1 MASLYAMIPSIP
13 AGIYPYVGGIALVM
27 GLLLAFFGESV
38 FKMITSVIGAI
49 LGSILGFAFGASLG
63 GVLGSFIV
71 AFIGAVIGGILFF
84 YVAEA
89 GLALLIAYFAFTG
102 ILHLFGA
109 SGSVSS
115 ISAQPSLAQIA
126 ALIAGFAVFMLSII
140 FFTDIVAVITA
151 VAGGI
156 MVDYGLTY
164 LNFGTTGTIIS
175 VVVIVLGMVYQFT
188 RIRARKS
195 MKDKI
200 IGEKIYG
207 PPSSGTEE

>member
-13 AGIYPYVGGIALVM
+13 AGIYPYVGVLALVM
-27 GLLLAFFGESV
+27 GLLLAFFGEAV
-38 FKMITSVIGAI
+38 FKMITSVIGAV

-71 AFIGAVIGGILFF
+71 AFIGAVIGGILFY

-102 ILHLFGA
+102 ILHIFGV
-109 SGSVSS
+109 SGSISG
-115 ISAQPSLAQIA
+115 ISAQPSVAQIA
-126 ALIAGFAVFMLSII
+126 ALIVGFTVFMLSII

-164 LNFGTTGTIIS
+164 LNLGNAGTIIS

-188 RIRARKS
+188 RIRSRKT
-195 MKDKI
+195 MKDRI

>member
-84 YVAEA
+84 
-89 GLALLIAYFAFTG
+89 
-102 ILHLFGA
+102 
-109 SGSVSS
+109 
-115 ISAQPSLAQIA
+115 
-126 ALIAGFAVFMLSII
+126 
-140 FFTDIVAVITA
+140 
-151 VAGGI
+151 
-156 MVDYGLTY
+156 
-164 LNFGTTGTIIS
+164 
-175 VVVIVLGMVYQFT
+175 
-188 RIRARKS
+188 
-195 MKDKI
+195 
-200 IGEKIYG
+200 
-207 PPSSGTEE
+207 